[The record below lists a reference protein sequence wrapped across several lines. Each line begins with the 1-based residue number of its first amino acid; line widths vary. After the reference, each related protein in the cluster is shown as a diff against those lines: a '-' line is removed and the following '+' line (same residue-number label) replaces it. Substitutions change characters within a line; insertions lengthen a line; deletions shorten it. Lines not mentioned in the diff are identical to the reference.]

1 MQTGARNGQGCREEK
16 GGGDVTGVGEKERE
30 QEAGQRTRNGEHRP
44 KRKLG
49 NNVPCSLL
57 PLTLPLL
64 VSK

>member
-1 MQTGARNGQGCREEK
+1 MR
-16 GGGDVTGVGEKERE
+16 EKERE
-30 QEAGQRTRNGEHRP
+30 QEAGERTRNGEHRP

-57 PLTLPLL
+57 PLTPPLL